1 MNIAD
6 RAAMLKE
13 IDRVIER
20 GRFKDTWESLGQYR
34 VPSWY
39 RDAKFGIFIHWGVY
53 SVPAFANEWYS
64 RNMYVQGSREYEHHI
79 QTYGPHKE
87 FGYKDF
93 IPMFKAEKYQ
103 PDKWAELFADAGA
116 RYVIPV
122 AEHHDGFQMYKSDL
136 SEWNA
141 AEKGPCR
148 NTTAELKAALEKK
161 DIRMGVSSHRVEHW
175 FFMSHGREFESDI
188 HDPMQCGDFYWPA
201 MPEAPH
207 HDKFSQPTPTAEY
220 LEDWLLRCCELVDRM
235 RPNVFYFDWR
245 IQHSAVKPYLR
256 KFAAYYYNRADE
268 WGMEVAINYKHD
280 AFMFGCAVPDV
291 ERGQFAEVKPFFWQ
305 TDTAIARNSW
315 CYTENNDYKSARS
328 IVCDLVDIVS
338 KNGTLLLNVGPKAD
352 GTIGPED
359 TAVLKAIG
367 AWMKMNGEAIY
378 DTHVWRAYGEGPTKV
393 EEGQFTDGKEKVF
406 TPEDI
411 RFTVKGEHLYATVL
425 KWPEDGQVLVRS
437 LASARDSHE
446 KLFQGILRDVHIL
459 GYDGDFTWEARED
472 GLYVSAPKLRS
483 DMPVVIKVAMD

>member
-1 MNIAD
+1 
-6 RAAMLKE
+6 
-13 IDRVIER
+13 
-20 GRFKDTWESLGQYR
+20 
-34 VPSWY
+34 
-39 RDAKFGIFIHWGVY
+39 
-53 SVPAFANEWYS
+53 
-64 RNMYVQGSREYEHHI
+64 
-79 QTYGPHKE
+79 
-87 FGYKDF
+87 
-93 IPMFKAEKYQ
+93 
-103 PDKWAELFADAGA
+103 
-116 RYVIPV
+116 
-122 AEHHDGFQMYKSDL
+122 
-136 SEWNA
+136 
-141 AEKGPCR
+141 
-148 NTTAELKAALEKK
+148 
-161 DIRMGVSSHRVEHW
+161 
-175 FFMSHGREFESDI
+175 
-188 HDPMQCGDFYWPA
+188 
-201 MPEAPH
+201 
-207 HDKFSQPTPTAEY
+207 
-220 LEDWLLRCCELVDRM
+220 
-235 RPNVFYFDWR
+235 
-245 IQHSAVKPYLR
+245 
-256 KFAAYYYNRADE
+256 
-268 WGMEVAINYKHD
+268 
-280 AFMFGCAVPDV
+280 
-291 ERGQFAEVKPFFWQ
+291 
-305 TDTAIARNSW
+305 
-315 CYTENNDYKSARS
+315 
-328 IVCDLVDIVS
+328 CDLVDIVS